1 MKYYKI
7 CRKAE
12 NCKEDKMQETK
23 PTTKTKVIVNGN
35 KIAVYTTFALRETAK
50 QIPGRRWDNKARA
63 WIAPATAATACAV
76 LDLFGTEDALYD
88 QGFQTLV
95 AQSDSLQEAQAHKT
109 STNLPQPAI
118 RKTDAWRHQLQAY
131 HFAMSTNAVM
141 LDMGM
146 GTGKTKV
153 CIDIIVNSGHK
164 RVLVSCPKSV
174 VPVWGD
180 EIQKHAGIDTISV
193 YAEDKRSCAERS
205 KRMEKF
211 LQDCERIGHV
221 AVVVVNHEAVWRD
234 EIARVVTKAGFDLAI
249 VDESHRIKSPS
260 GKASR
265 FFARLGEVV
274 PNKICLTGT
283 PTPHSPL
290 DIYGQY
296 RFLDKG
302 VFGTSFAMFRARY
315 AVMGGYGGHEV
326 KGYHHTDELR
336 QRVDKLAYHVG
347 REVLDLPEATHTR
360 RKVELGSVA
369 RKAYKQM
376 EKDFYADMEAGRIE
390 AVNALARL
398 LRLQQITSGYLP
410 IDDAGNVER
419 IGGEKRAMLADVLED
434 LDKRE
439 PVVVFAKFRHDLDE
453 IRAAAEDAGRTY
465 AELSGRLNTLKFWQ
479 DGGAD
484 VIGVQIQA
492 GGVGINLTRAR
503 YCVYYSVGFSLGDY
517 EQSLARAHRPG
528 QKHPVTYVHL
538 IAENTVDEKVYEAL
552 ANRKDVIDE
561 IFGRK

>member
-1 MKYYKI
+1 
-7 CRKAE
+7 
-12 NCKEDKMQETK
+12 
-23 PTTKTKVIVNGN
+23 
-35 KIAVYTTFALRETAK
+35 
-50 QIPGRRWDNKARA
+50 
-63 WIAPATAATACAV
+63 
-76 LDLFGTEDALYD
+76 
-88 QGFQTLV
+88 
-95 AQSDSLQEAQAHKT
+95 
-109 STNLPQPAI
+109 
-118 RKTDAWRHQLQAY
+118 
-131 HFAMSTNAVM
+131 
-141 LDMGM
+141 
-146 GTGKTKV
+146 
-153 CIDIIVNSGHK
+153 
-164 RVLVSCPKSV
+164 
-174 VPVWGD
+174 
-180 EIQKHAGIDTISV
+180 
-193 YAEDKRSCAERS
+193 
-205 KRMEKF
+205 
-211 LQDCERIGHV
+211 
-221 AVVVVNHEAVWRD
+221 
-234 EIARVVTKAGFDLAI
+234 
-249 VDESHRIKSPS
+249 
-260 GKASR
+260 
-265 FFARLGEVV
+265 
-274 PNKICLTGT
+274 
-283 PTPHSPL
+283 
-290 DIYGQY
+290 
-296 RFLDKG
+296 
-302 VFGTSFAMFRARY
+302 MFRARY

-347 REVLDLPEATHTR
+347 REVLDLPEATHNR